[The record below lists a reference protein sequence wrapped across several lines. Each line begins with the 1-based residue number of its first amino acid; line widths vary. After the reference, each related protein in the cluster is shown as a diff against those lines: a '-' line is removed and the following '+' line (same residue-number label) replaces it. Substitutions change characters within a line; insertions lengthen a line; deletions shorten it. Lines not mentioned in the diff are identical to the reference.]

1 MIVRPTRRASS
12 MSRRRF
18 GTIAIAALTSS
29 PRLAALPWGL
39 TKSFC
44 TSTTSSDAS
53 LGSHR
58 SFKLRKISTVASSFS
73 LVIVLSLKPAMSQ
86 SHDVCTGNALSGEK
100 PWKES
105 IKRRKRIVEHATG
118 KTHDGSLIQIGHEK
132 HRTGQYRKSVSFHFR
147 AAPPNAFRRLV
158 LRVHRHPPAV
168 HIYFPATWRESNR
181 LVS

>member
-29 PRLAALPWGL
+29 PRLVALPWGL

-44 TSTTSSDAS
+44 TSTTSSAAS

-58 SFKLRKISTVASSFS
+58 SFKLRKISTVVSSFS
-73 LVIVLSLKPAMSQ
+73 LVIVLSLQSPMSQ

-118 KTHDGSLIQIGHEK
+118 KTYDGSLIQIGQEK
-132 HRTGQYRKSVSFHFR
+132 HRTGQYWKSGIFYLR
-147 AAPPNAFRRLV
+147 TPPSNGFPRPCGRG
-158 LRVHRHPPAV
+158 HR
-168 HIYFPATWRESNR
+168 
-181 LVS
+181 